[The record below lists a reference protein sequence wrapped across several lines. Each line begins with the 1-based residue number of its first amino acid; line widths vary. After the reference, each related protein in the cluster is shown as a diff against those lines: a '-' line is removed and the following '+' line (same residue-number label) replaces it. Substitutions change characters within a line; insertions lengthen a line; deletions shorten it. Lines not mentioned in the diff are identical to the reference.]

1 MICINIGTV
10 GTLGSCY
17 EVTLAKDRQELT
29 MWQGAS
35 QHPAERGTVVSLVHL
50 EKMLATYVHPLAES
64 GRQLHLASWDDA
76 YSQPLPEV
84 GE

>member
-1 MICINIGTV
+1 M
-10 GTLGSCY
+10 
-17 EVTLAKDRQELT
+17 
-29 MWQGAS
+29 
-35 QHPAERGTVVSLVHL
+35 SLVHL
-50 EKMLATYVHPLAES
+50 EKILATYVHPLAES